1 MKKSEKISIGIC
13 VFLILLCAFGAF
25 FAPNDPQKVDLLGK
39 LQGPSSQ
46 YPFGTDAMGRCV
58 LSRVLYG
65 GRTTLVIVLFSSIL
79 ILLTGLPI
87 GLLMGSARKKT
98 SLLGESLLNAA
109 TALPPIAYLIVFMG
123 AWGSGALTTM
133 VAIAASLFLRV
144 IKLAKSKTELEYA
157 KAYILCATAAGASRL
172 RLLFIHILPNILR
185 DIILFLCLSCAEMI
199 MMITS
204 FSFMGLG
211 LGDDTIDWGTMILD
225 AQKVAYT
232 RPDMIFYPIAVMFLC
247 TLAFNILG
255 QEKRAQ
261 HS

>member
-1 MKKSEKISIGIC
+1 MKTREKISLCLCALVII
-13 VFLILLCAFGAF
+13 LCAFGAF
-25 FAPNDPQKVDLLGK
+25 LAPNDPLKVNLTAK
-39 LQGPSSQ
+39 LQGPGLQ

-65 GRTTLVIVLFSSIL
+65 GRTTLVIVLFSSFL
-79 ILLTGLPI
+79 ILVTGVPI
-87 GLLMGSARKKT
+87 GLLMGSARRKS
-98 SLLGESLLNAA
+98 SLFGESLLNAA

-157 KAYILCATAAGASRL
+157 KAYVLCATAAGASRM
-172 RLLFIHILPNILR
+172 RILFVHILPNILR

-211 LGDDTIDWGTMILD
+211 LGDDTIDWGSMILD
-225 AQKVAYT
+225 AQKVAYK
-232 RPDMIFYPIAVMFLC
+232 RPDMILYPIAVMFLA
-247 TLAFNILG
+247 TFAFNILG
-255 QEKRAQ
+255 QEREEQ
-261 HS
+261 P